1 MSLFAL
7 MVGIGILLV
16 YILGAFLDWR
26 IVASVPTI
34 LMYTILC
41 VALIFIPESPVWL
54 LGHRGVEEGKD
65 ALQWLRN
72 GADVEE
78 ELEIMKATMEKQ
90 SHGLTMT
97 EALKNLSQ
105 RSVRT
110 PFLIIISNFIFILWS
125 GPFAV
130 IFYAVDIFKDAGID
144 SNEHLAAII
153 VALVRVGAGL
163 CGLFLIQKLPRRV
176 LAMVGMTTMSVS
188 MFGLGAVVY
197 CKSVYGESK
206 ALNILPII
214 FVSLFMSSFAAG
226 MILLIFSLDP
236 YPCC

>member
-34 LMYTILC
+34 LMYTLLC

-54 LGHRGVEEGKD
+54 LGHKGVGEGKE

-97 EALKNLSQ
+97 EALKNLSEICEDTIPYYHLKLHFHLV
-105 RSVRT
+105 VR
-110 PFLIIISNFIFILWS
+110 PICCDL
-125 GPFAV
+125 
-130 IFYAVDIFKDAGID
+130 
-144 SNEHLAAII
+144 
-153 VALVRVGAGL
+153 L
-163 CGLFLIQKLPRRV
+163 C
-176 LAMVGMTTMSVS
+176 
-188 MFGLGAVVY
+188 
-197 CKSVYGESK
+197 C
-206 ALNILPII
+206 
-214 FVSLFMSSFAAG
+214 
-226 MILLIFSLDP
+226 
-236 YPCC
+236 

>member
-1 MSLFAL
+1 

-34 LMYTILC
+34 LMYTLLC

-78 ELEIMKATMEKQ
+78 ELEIVKATMEKQ

-153 VALVRVGAGL
+153 VALVRVSAGVL
-163 CGLFLIQKLPRRV
+163 GMVLMQRLPRRY
-176 LAMVGMTTMSVS
+176 LAMLSMTLMSLS
-188 MFGLGAVVY
+188 MFGLGAVLY
-197 CKSVYGESK
+197 CKEVYGESE

-214 FVSLFMSSFAAG
+214 CVTLFTCAYAAG
-226 MILLIFSLDP
+226 KMLSL
-236 YPCC
+236 